1 MQLQT
6 DVAGERAV
14 EGEHRRTRRRQA
26 ALTALLLGVAGVGY
40 RVVLLAAGVPPA
52 NSDEATMGLA
62 ALHISQGREL
72 PVYFYGQHYMGTLEA
87 YLAAPV
93 VALAGPDIW
102 ALRLPLLMLY
112 AVFLLAMWQLTRRL
126 YTPWFAT
133 AIVGLLAFG
142 SHRVI
147 QNQFVAGGG
156 YPEINPGAALLLL
169 IAVVLGFR
177 GAAARHA
184 YGLYLAF
191 GFIAGLLIWNDWLVA
206 PYVAVAALL
215 LLLPGVRPLLG
226 RPGLALLGG
235 LLLGIAP
242 LLWHDLTQPVG
253 NGAIATFLNMSDGAA
268 ETGWAQRLHG
278 GVLLGVPLAQGFCGY
293 GRCEPWQIAWAP
305 IWGLLLIAATV
316 AAARGLWRRRAAAGP
331 PLAQADPTLAQANP
345 PLPQAGPERT
355 AAQDRERTRQAG
367 RLALLVAAA
376 ITVLMYVRDDAAA
389 VTPWESARYLHGLLI
404 ATAGGLLAALVGGA
418 PGRRPAGAGGRHRRA
433 RLRRRPGADRQR
445 HRPDAAAG
453 DQRDRRRSAAA
464 RHRTATGRHHRL
476 LQRLLDL
483 QPGHLSRR
491 GTGALRRS
499 RRAAASRLRPLRRL
513 CAAGGGGA
521 GADVRLRHRLTGRRR
536 AGAVVRRRRHPG
548 GDHHDGR
555 LHPLPAA
562 APGAPASL
570 SAAGSHRPR
579 RGRPRS
585 AGPLGGPAGQQAAR
599 PDRADRLGGA
609 RPRRAGCG
617 WRRGCPVAA
626 DRSISALGKSV
637 RMPSPAR

>member
-14 EGEHRRTRRRQA
+14 EGERRRTRRRQA

-102 ALRLPLLMLY
+102 ALRLPLLLLY

-133 AIVGLLAFG
+133 AIVGLLGFG

-215 LLLPGVRPLLG
+215 LLLPGARPLLG

-305 IWGLLLIAATV
+305 LWGLLLIAATV

-331 PLAQADPTLAQANP
+331 RLAQADPTLAQASP
-345 PLPQAGPERT
+345 PMAQADPTLAQAGPERT

-404 ATAGGLLAALVGGA
+404 ATAAVCWPLWWAARRAVGRPVRVAGIAGLAFVAALGLTASGTVLM
-418 PGRRPAGAGGRHRRA
+418 RR
-433 RLRRRPGADRQR
+433 QEI
-445 HRPDAAAG
+445 
-453 DQRDRRRSAAA
+453 SAIDD
-464 RHRTATGRHHRL
+464 G
-476 LQRLLDL
+476 QRLLATELPRAGTTALYSDYWTCNL
-483 QPGHLSRR
+483 VTYLAGERVRCAVLDERLHPGYDRYAAYAPQVAAVPEQTFAFVTGSPGDAALAQWFAAD
-491 GTGALRRS
+491 GTPVEITTMGGYTLY
-499 RRAAASRLRPLRRL
+499 RPLRP
-513 CAAGGGGA
+513 
-521 GADVRLRHRLTGRRR
+521 V
-536 AGAVVRRRRHPG
+536 
-548 GDHHDGR
+548 
-555 LHPLPAA
+555 PLP
-562 APGAPASL
+562 
-570 SAAGSHRPR
+570 R
-579 RGRPRS
+579 
-585 AGPLGGPAGQQAAR
+585 
-599 PDRADRLGGA
+599 
-609 RPRRAGCG
+609 
-617 WRRGCPVAA
+617 
-626 DRSISALGKSV
+626 
-637 RMPSPAR
+637 